1 MTKIRKRRY
10 TQLYTYIIKEVL
22 ISFSIAFLFFF
33 VIYFVNYI
41 LLMAEKILSKH
52 VPFMDVLELLIC
64 YLPQIIALSFPFSAL
79 VGSLMAI
86 GRFSSDNEILAFR
99 ASGVSIFRLFLP
111 VFVLSFIFSS
121 VSFLFN
127 DYFLP
132 IGFIRSSMIY
142 RTLFSRNPGLEL
154 EPYSAKTYEEKVII
168 TGNVKNNRID
178 DVIIIDRTVENKKR
192 IITAKNA
199 YLLENKGQEG
209 VISLELKDVF
219 IHETDLNN
227 SNDYD
232 YAYAKEMVYNI
243 LVKNIIGPQSIKP
256 SAREMTSLD
265 VWYSI
270 KEKRKNLN
278 ERQRTQEEKVQ
289 KQLYE
294 LAMELHLARE
304 KIQDSPHSLL
314 QSERTIEK
322 KIDELEKE
330 KAKEIN
336 DQNLRIY
343 LLEFHKKFS
352 HPFSCVFFIIFA
364 FPVGLYAKRS
374 GKVLGFGIGVLM
386 SGIYWGMLFV
396 SYRTG
401 YRVDIPPFVVIW
413 LPNMIVLAAGLV
425 FFFLRFKR

>member
-1 MTKIRKRRY
+1 MIKRSY
-10 TQLYTYIIKEVL
+10 KQLYAYILKEVL
-22 ISFSIAFLFFF
+22 ISFSVAFLFFF

-52 VPFMDVLELLIC
+52 VPFMDVLILLIC

-99 ASGVSIFRLFLP
+99 ASGVSILRLFFP
-111 VFVLSFIFSS
+111 VFVLSFIFSF

-154 EPYSAKTYEEKVII
+154 EAYSAKSYEDKVII
-168 TGNVKNNRID
+168 TGNVNNNQID
-178 DVIIIDRTVENKKR
+178 DVIIIDRTIDNRKR

-199 YLLENKGQEG
+199 LLLENKDQEG

-219 IHETDLNN
+219 SHETDTSNN
-227 SNDYD
+227 GNYD
-232 YAYAKEMVYNI
+232 YSYAEKMVYNI
-243 LVKNIIGPQSIKP
+243 LVQNIISGSGNIKP
-256 SAREMTSLD
+256 TAREMTSLD

-270 KEKRKNLN
+270 LDKRKNLK
-278 ERQRTQEEKVQ
+278 ERRLVQKEKVA
-289 KQLYE
+289 KLLHE
-294 LAMELHLARE
+294 LNMEIELTRE
-304 KIQDSPHSLL
+304 KMNDSQHTLPVSE
-314 QSERTIEK
+314 QSIEK
-322 KIDELEKE
+322 RAGELEKE
-330 KAKEIN
+330 KSKDIT
-336 DQNLRIY
+336 DHNLKIY

-364 FPVGLYAKRS
+364 FPVGLFAKRS
-374 GKVLGFGIGVLM
+374 GKILGFGIGVLM
-386 SGIYWGMLFV
+386 SGLYWGMLFV

-401 YRVDIPPFVVIW
+401 YRVDLPPFLVIW
-413 LPNMIVLAAGLV
+413 FPNIIVLAAGLF
-425 FFFLRFKR
+425 FFFLRFKK